1 MDLKPAALALLFL
14 AACASNIDWSKPG
27 ATQEA
32 TDADIKACRLA
43 AESVPTLPRP
53 RTAPPSGT
61 GSYATG
67 SELDADTQ
75 LEQAQRVETCMRSRG
90 YQLVRK

>member
-1 MDLKPAALALLFL
+1 MDLRLAALGLALV
-14 AACASNIDWSKPG
+14 AGCATRFDWSKPG

-32 TDADIKACRLA
+32 IDADLRACRLA
-43 AESVPTLPRP
+43 AESIPALPRV

-61 GSYATG
+61 GSSTTG

-75 LEQAQRVETCMRSRG
+75 LERAQRTEACMRSRG
-90 YQLVRK
+90 YELVAR